1 MKFKYNPI
9 DDPAVAT
16 AIECLN
22 SLKNPEKFL
31 KEATILLANVLNKA

>member
-1 MKFKYNPI
+1 MKCKYNPI